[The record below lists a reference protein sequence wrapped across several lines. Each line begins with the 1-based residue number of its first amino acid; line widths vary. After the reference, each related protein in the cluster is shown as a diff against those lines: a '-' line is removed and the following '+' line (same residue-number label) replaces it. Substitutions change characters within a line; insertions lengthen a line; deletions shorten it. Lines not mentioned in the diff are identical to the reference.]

1 MTLNVTNIIT
11 RVNELAA
18 AGNLTTEQT
27 AQIQYIIDNWDNI
40 PGVSV
45 ATEAQLPTAAENAG
59 RFIYV
64 EDTGEFVIS
73 DGVAWGYFTYPVVVE
88 NKLWTWG
95 YNYKGQ
101 LGDNTATSRLSPI
114 TTAGG
119 GTNWSQV
126 SAGRLHTAAI
136 KTDGTLWTW
145 GYNSYGQLGNMMF
158 DDKSSPITPSN
169 SSTTWKQV
177 SAGDNHTAAIKTD
190 GTLWVWGANVSGEV
204 GNNNTILQSSPST
217 TAGGGNTWS
226 QVSAGSVFTAAVKTD
241 GTLWTWGNNQFG
253 KLGIDDTVNR
263 SSPVTIAGGGTTW
276 KQVSAG
282 SRHAAAIKTD
292 GTLWLWGINNNG
304 HLGDDTNVSKLSPIT
319 TAGGG
324 TDWSQVSAGGYHTAA
339 IKTDGTLWTWVNN
352 TYGRLGDN
360 TTTTRSSPITT
371 AGGGTNWKEVSTG
384 VYGSHT
390 AAVKTDGTLWTW
402 GYNASGRLGT
412 GNYTSRSS
420 PGTTA
425 GGGTNWSQ
433 VSAGAD
439 FTAAINIPIY
449 YNGQL
454 T

>member
-190 GTLWVWGANVSGEV
+190 GTLWVWGII
-204 GNNNTILQSSPST
+204 ILFF
-217 TAGGGNTWS
+217 NLV
-226 QVSAGSVFTAAVKTD
+226 QVQRRVEEILGA
-241 GTLWTWGNNQFG
+241 
-253 KLGIDDTVNR
+253 KLV
-263 SSPVTIAGGGTTW
+263 
-276 KQVSAG
+276 QVAC
-282 SRHAAAIKTD
+282 
-292 GTLWLWGINNNG
+292 LL
-304 HLGDDTNVSKLSPIT
+304 
-319 TAGGG
+319 
-324 TDWSQVSAGGYHTAA
+324 Q
-339 IKTDGTLWTWVNN
+339 
-352 TYGRLGDN
+352 
-360 TTTTRSSPITT
+360 
-371 AGGGTNWKEVSTG
+371 
-384 VYGSHT
+384 
-390 AAVKTDGTLWTW
+390 
-402 GYNASGRLGT
+402 
-412 GNYTSRSS
+412 
-420 PGTTA
+420 
-425 GGGTNWSQ
+425 Q
-433 VSAGAD
+433 
-439 FTAAINIPIY
+439 
-449 YNGQL
+449 
-454 T
+454 